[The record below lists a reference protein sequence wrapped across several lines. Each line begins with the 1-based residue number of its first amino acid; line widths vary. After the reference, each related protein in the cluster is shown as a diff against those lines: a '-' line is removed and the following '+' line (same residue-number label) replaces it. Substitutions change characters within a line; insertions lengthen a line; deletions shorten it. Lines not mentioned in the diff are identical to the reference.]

1 MQLAAAQIN
10 FFTGFKLSDLW
21 FLAEAA
27 GRTLLISALAISGGT
42 ILGAIFG
49 WILSVTKWRGE
60 MTLGVVLDIFRSV
73 PLLIQLILF
82 YNFFP
87 IVGIPLDSFTSG
99 TIVLGFYTSA
109 LVAAVARGGI
119 EAVPIV
125 TRRAA
130 RSLGMTYWQDLR
142 YIVLPIGLRAVLPS
156 WTGVALGVLKDSALV
171 SVLGYVEL
179 LRASQILITRTQEPF
194 LILAIVGA
202 FYFLLSFPIARLTE
216 RLERR
221 WQYD

>member
-1 MQLAAAQIN
+1 MEPISV
-10 FFTGFKLSDLW
+10 FTAFQASDLW
-21 FLAEAA
+21 FLTEAA
-27 GRTLLISALAISGGT
+27 GRTLLISVLAISIGT
-42 ILGAIFG
+42 LMGCIFG
-49 WILSVTKWRGE
+49 WLLSLTRVVGDA
-60 MTLGVVLDIFRSV
+60 TLGVVLDVFRSV

-87 IVGIPLDSFTSG
+87 IIGFNLDPFAAG
-99 TIVLGFYTSA
+99 TVVLTFYTSA

-119 EAVPIV
+119 DSVPV
-125 TRRAA
+125 TTRRAA

-142 YIVLPIGLRAVLPS
+142 CIVWPIGLRAVLPS

-179 LRASQILITRTQEPF
+179 LRASQILTTRTQEPF
-194 LILAIVGA
+194 LILIVVGA
-202 FYFLLSFPIARLTE
+202 FYFALSFPISRLSARLE
-216 RLERR
+216 KR

>member
-1 MQLAAAQIN
+1 MAR
-10 FFTGFKLSDLW
+10 T
-21 FLAEAA
+21 A
-27 GRTLLISALAISGGT
+27 GDVT
-42 ILGAIFG
+42 LGAI
-49 WILSVTKWRGE
+49 
-60 MTLGVVLDIFRSV
+60 LDIFRSV
-73 PLLIQLILF
+73 PLIIQLILF

-87 IVGIPLDSFTSG
+87 IIGLNLSPFTAG
-99 TIVLGFYTSA
+99 TIVLIFYTSA

-119 EAVPIV
+119 DAVPIN

-142 YIVLPIGLRAVLPS
+142 YIVWPIGLRAVLPS
-156 WTGVALGVLKDSALV
+156 WAGVALGVLKDSALV

-194 LILAIVGA
+194 LILTVVGA
-202 FYFLLSFPIARLTE
+202 FYFALSFPISRITARLE
-216 RLERR
+216 SR